1 MTMTRRPI
9 TGGEAHTHAIERL
22 GDAIDEQARRNQ
34 RRDAAEGTSDEQTA
48 ADGVAAANEQVAA
61 REAWVKYIEHG
72 Y

>member
-9 TGGEAHTHAIERL
+9 TGGEAHMQAIERL

-34 RRDAAEGTSDEQTA
+34 RHDAAKGTSDELTA
-48 ADGVAAANEQVAA
+48 AHGVAAANEQVAA